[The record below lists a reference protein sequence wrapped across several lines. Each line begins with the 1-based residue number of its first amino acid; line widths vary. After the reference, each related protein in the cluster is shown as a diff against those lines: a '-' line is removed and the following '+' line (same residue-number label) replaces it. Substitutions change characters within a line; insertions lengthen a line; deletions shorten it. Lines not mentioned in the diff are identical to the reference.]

1 MGTYAQGE
9 RNADG
14 RSAEMAERLVSKPED
29 ITTTHPASS
38 GRRYTP
44 SPSPPTS
51 ELAAP
56 REVPSSSHPA
66 YMRISTAVFTTLLA
80 LPALASAQAPNN
92 RHLFYK
98 GEGALP
104 NRFFSGT
111 NFSTR
116 VGATNTVAV
125 ECFSDLSASQFRG
138 IGASSNTS
146 CTVTGQVY
154 IIQDNDGLTASP
166 FQIILRSPVAPDG
179 LPDGSA
185 AGIIAQSG
193 TLNTPVNTTA
203 GGVAWQFSS
212 TWATPV
218 TVPCET
224 GFYLGVSLP
233 PGASATDVLVV
244 NTASAINTTTLTGDN
259 PRVPAPKWHA
269 ARVDP
274 VTGVASR
281 TTSQRT
287 LAMVALTDQATLNI
301 GNIDATVGGGYVSY
315 GLGGLYP
322 AVKAGVR
329 DDGLGCRVEDGSNAG
344 GAVSVFVSTG
354 FLPGGFAFAGIGGA
368 LWCDPT
374 TFISVSSGA
383 IPAAAPFVY
392 EAVMAPPGSIPPA
405 AGLTVTF
412 TAVTVGAGGIRFSN

>member
-1 MGTYAQGE
+1 
-9 RNADG
+9 
-14 RSAEMAERLVSKPED
+14 
-29 ITTTHPASS
+29 
-38 GRRYTP
+38 
-44 SPSPPTS
+44 
-51 ELAAP
+51 
-56 REVPSSSHPA
+56 
-66 YMRISTAVFTTLLA
+66 MRISTAVFTTLLA

-98 GEGALP
+98 GEGPLP
-104 NRFFSGT
+104 NRFFTGT

-146 CTVTGQVY
+146 CAVTGQVY
-154 IIQDNDGLTASP
+154 IVQDGDSLTANP
-166 FQIILRSPVAPDG
+166 FQIILRNPVAPDG
-179 LPDGSA
+179 LPDGTA
-185 AGIIAQSG
+185 TGVIAVSG
-193 TLNTPVNTTA
+193 TLNTPVNAA
-203 GGVAWQFSS
+203 GAAVAWLFST

-224 GFYLGVSLP
+224 GFYLGVALP
-233 PGASATDVLVV
+233 AGVTSTDALTVH
-244 NTASAINTTTLTGDN
+244 TASAINTTALTGDN

-274 VTGVASR
+274 ATGVATR

-301 GNIDATVGGGYVSY
+301 GNVDATVGGGYVSY

-329 DDGLGCRVEDGSNAG
+329 DDGLGCRVEDGANAG
-344 GAVSVFVSTG
+344 GAVSVFVSAG
-354 FLPGGFAFAGIGGA
+354 YFPGGISFPGIGGA
-368 LWCDPT
+368 LWVDPT

-405 AGLTVTF
+405 AGTTVTF
-412 TAVTVGAGGIRFSN
+412 TAVTVGAAGVRFSNAQSTSL